1 MDEFSE
7 LEHIRNSNRGD
18 SSQNTSPEQP
28 GRLKYYYGL
37 SVFRENLNLSNIWYD
52 YDPFYFGTHISKFLH
67 KYQIFLKEF
76 DENSWKLDVNIRLLG
91 NSSNRR
97 NLDFLIFGFRISN
110 HFVEL
115 LEQNVYLRM

>member
-52 YDPFYFGTHISKFLH
+52 YDPFYLYTYTYIEIST
-67 KYQIFLKEF
+67 QISNFLKGIRWEF
-76 DENSWKLDVNIRLLG
+76 VKIGREYQTAG
-91 NSSNRR
+91 
-97 NLDFLIFGFRISN
+97 
-110 HFVEL
+110 
-115 LEQNVYLRM
+115 